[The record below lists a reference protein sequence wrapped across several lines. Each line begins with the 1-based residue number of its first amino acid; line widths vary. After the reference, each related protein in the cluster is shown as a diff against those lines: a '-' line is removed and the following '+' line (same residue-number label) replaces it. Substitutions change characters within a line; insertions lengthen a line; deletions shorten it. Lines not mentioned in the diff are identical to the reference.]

1 MRRAVTLHYTDVGY
15 GTHPIKQK
23 QHREMFEWIPYFRA
37 HNQNWDNAEDGTYV
51 NGGRP
56 TDGYA
61 FHCALTPSLTD
72 MLHYQESEERY
83 EQSRRMIKIWREAAA
98 LELTGDYFPM
108 TECRC
113 DPKDFYAMQ
122 FDEPISRR
130 GFVQIISNT
139 QTEQSDYTVKMPC
152 IHADKTYTFVD
163 RQAGTTRT
171 LTSEQLSEG
180 FTVTLPRRSGVVL
193 FYEY

>member
-1 MRRAVTLHYTDVGY
+1 
-15 GTHPIKQK
+15 
-23 QHREMFEWIPYFRA
+23 
-37 HNQNWDNAEDGTYV
+37 
-51 NGGRP
+51 
-56 TDGYA
+56 
-61 FHCALTPSLTD
+61 
-72 MLHYQESEERY
+72 
-83 EQSRRMIKIWREAAA
+83 
-98 LELTGDYFPM
+98 M

-139 QTEQSDYTVKMPC
+139 QTEESGYTVKMPC
-152 IHADKTYTFVD
+152 IHADKIYTFVD
-163 RQAGTTRT
+163 RQTGNTHT